1 MKHRLVELLQ
11 CIRCQGSL
19 DLTVEETR
27 EIERPSKPQFSC
39 QQYCSLDRTA
49 TIPSEARCAECSRI
63 EVMKGTLLCRQC
75 GQTFHVIESVPWL
88 FVTLSGESGNILH
101 DTVALYSHIWAKL
114 EPPAPGSPA
123 HIDDVEAALGQSVIQ
138 GRIGLDAGSGSGNDT
153 AIMAHR
159 HPDVEVVSLDMSEGV
174 YNTAGRMAGLANVH
188 VVRAS
193 VLSIPLK
200 SGLCD
205 FGYSFGVLHHTTDP
219 LRGLR
224 EIARVLKD
232 GGGISLYL
240 YEDHADN
247 PWKAVPLK
255 LITALRLVTTRMNP
269 RLLSGL
275 CYLLSP
281 FVVIAFSIPAR
292 IFNGFERTRPLAAK
306 MPFNFGTSLFSV
318 HGDLVDRFGAPV
330 EVRYSRES
338 LFALFKACRLQETH
352 VTKIRTLA
360 GWVARGIKTGAQC

>member
-1 MKHRLVELLQ
+1 MKHRLVELLE
-11 CIRCQGSL
+11 CVCCQGQL
-19 DLTVEETR
+19 DLSGVETR
-27 EIERPSKPQFSC
+27 TVTCTSPEVFSC
-39 QQYCSLDRTA
+39 QWYCSLDRTT
-49 TIPSEARCAECSRI
+49 TIPLLERCAECRGI
-63 EVMKGTLLCRQC
+63 EIMSGDLVCRQC
-75 GQTFHVIESVPWL
+75 GHKFPIIESVPWL
-88 FVTLSGESGNILH
+88 FVQPPGESGNLLAS
-101 DTVALYSHIWAKL
+101 TVTLFSHIWTAL
-114 EPPAPGSPA
+114 EPSVSSGPA
-123 HIDDVEAALGQSVIQ
+123 HIDDVEDALGESVAQ
-138 GRIGLDAGSGSGNDT
+138 GKIGLDAGSGSGNDT
-153 AIMAHR
+153 TILARR

-174 YNTAGRMAGLANVH
+174 YNTAGRTAGLANVH

-232 GGGISLYL
+232 GGCISLYL

-247 PWKAVPLK
+247 PWKAVPLR
-255 LITALRLVTTRMNP
+255 LITALRLITTRMNP

-281 FVVIAFSIPAR
+281 FVVIAFSIPSR

-330 EVRYSRES
+330 EVRYNRES
-338 LFALFKACRLQETH
+338 LVALFKACRLRD
-352 VTKIRTLA
+352 IRLAKMQTLA
-360 GWVARGIKTGAQC
+360 GWVARGIKSDT